1 MLCFGSRRWVND
13 DDGVYEEGGGWLA
26 SVGCDLVEALEGR
39 PQLGTCA
46 PNVDR
51 NFT

>member
-1 MLCFGSRRWVND
+1 MKGGSRRWVND
-13 DDGVYEEGGGWLA
+13 DDGVYEEGRRLA